1 MCEHHSFFST
11 DNLIEFGL
19 SMAVARQ
26 MVNYFNQSFAT
37 TIQNHDCAIQNVHV
51 SINNKDVGPLNES
64 EIHVLCNQKRI
75 SADTLAWMPGM
86 NTWKP
91 IGQIPVIL
99 KIIALTSPT
108 NTNNEEDKI

>member
-1 MCEHHSFFST
+1 
-11 DNLIEFGL
+11 
-19 SMAVARQ
+19 MAVARQ